1 MMINR
6 SILTL
11 KTWRGPLG
19 ITAKHL
25 LLAVGLLVITA
36 GLWTAW
42 QIYNDD
48 SEAQARVP
56 GIPLNQEIEDKFGVR
71 FTSMAVIADG
81 GMVDL
86 RFRIID
92 PAKAANF
99 GHYTETSPRLISED
113 TGLPVDTTIMGL
125 HHHEME
131 VGRVYYVLYR
141 NTANAIRSGDL
152 VSIVIDNMKIEH
164 AVSW

>member
-1 MMINR
+1 MT
-6 SILTL
+6 SKSVTTL

-19 ITAKHL
+19 IGARHL
-25 LLAVGLLVITA
+25 LLALGLLVIA
-36 GLWTAW
+36 GGLWAAW
-42 QIYNDD
+42 QLYHGG

-56 GIPLNQEIEDKFGVR
+56 GIPLSQEIEDKFGVR
-71 FTSMAVIADG
+71 FTFLAVIADG

-99 GHYTETSPRLISED
+99 GHYTETSPRLIAED
-113 TGLPVDTTIMGL
+113 TGLAVDTTIMGL

-131 VGRVYYVLYR
+131 VGRVYYILYR
-141 NTANAIRSGDL
+141 NTANAIKPGEL
-152 VSIVIDNMKIEH
+152 VTIAIDDMQIEH

>member
-1 MMINR
+1 MINR

-25 LLAVGLLVITA
+25 LLAAVLLVVVG
-36 GLWTAW
+36 GLWAAGQLYFAGRET
-42 QIYNDD
+42 
-48 SEAQARVP
+48 QALEP
-56 GIPLNQEIEDKFGVR
+56 GIPLSQEIEDKFGVR
-71 FTSMAVIADG
+71 FTFMAVIADG
-81 GMVDL
+81 GMIDL

-99 GHYTETSPRLISED
+99 GHYTETSPRLIAED
-113 TGLPVDTTIMGL
+113 SGLTIDTTVMGL

-141 NTANAIRSGDL
+141 NTANAIKPGDL
-152 VSIVIDNMKIEH
+152 VTIAIDDMKIEH
-164 AVSW
+164 AVTW

>member
-1 MMINR
+1 MINR

-19 ITAKHL
+19 ITARHL
-25 LLAVGLLVITA
+25 LLAVGLLAITA

-42 QIYNDD
+42 QIYSTDP
-48 SEAQARVP
+48 EAQAHEP
-56 GIPLNQEIEDKFGVR
+56 GIPLSQEIEDKFGVR
-71 FTSMAVIADG
+71 FTFMAVIADG

-99 GHYTETSPRLISED
+99 GHYTETSPRLIAED
-113 TGLPVDTTIMGL
+113 SGLTVDTTIMGL

-141 NTANAIRSGDL
+141 NTANAIRPGDL
-152 VSIVIDNMKIEH
+152 VTIAIDDMKIEH
-164 AVSW
+164 AVTW

>member
-1 MMINR
+1 MITK
-6 SILTL
+6 SFATL

-19 ITAKHL
+19 ISARHL
-25 LLAVGLLVITA
+25 LLAVGLLIVA
-36 GLWTAW
+36 GGLLATW
-42 QIYNDD
+42 QLYRGG
-48 SEAQARVP
+48 SEAQAREP
-56 GIPLNQEIEDKFGVR
+56 GIPLSQEIEDKFGIR
-71 FTSMAVIADG
+71 FTFMAVIADG

-113 TGLPVDTTIMGL
+113 SGLAVDTTIMGL

-131 VGRVYYVLYR
+131 VGRVYYILYR
-141 NTANAIRSGDL
+141 NTANAIRPGDP
-152 VSIVIDNMKIEH
+152 VTIAIDDMKIEH
-164 AVSW
+164 AVTW